1 MIMKTNKPL
10 INRFEFKEF
19 FSMGYGLPVG
29 SEPDGVTNADWCKG
43 GVECPRSKYQA
54 MMSKKMKKKMK
65 K

>member
-1 MIMKTNKPL
+1 MKTIKRL
-10 INRFEFKEF
+10 INRFDFKEF

-29 SEPDGVTNADWCKG
+29 SEPDGITNADWCG
-43 GVECPRSKYQA
+43 GGKDCPRSKYTA

>member
-1 MIMKTNKPL
+1 MKTNKGL
-10 INRFEFKEF
+10 INRFDFKEF

-29 SEPDGVTNADWCKG
+29 SEPDGITNADWCKG
-43 GVECPRSKYQA
+43 KDCPRSKYTA